1 MLRHQEGNTEQTSQF
16 EGCSKSFEGQS
27 AQLSENERAVQDAV
41 KSDQGA
47 TLVQVEIV
55 ASQSDES

>member
-1 MLRHQEGNTEQTSQF
+1 MLRHQEGNTEQT
-16 EGCSKSFEGQS
+16 
-27 AQLSENERAVQDAV
+27 AHLSENEQAVQDAV